1 MSLSACLWHKNMD
14 LALACRVSP
23 FMRGLAD
30 GSLPRERFADYVG
43 QDAFFLQAFAR
54 AYCIAAA
61 KTLDFDGFRAF
72 HHLTGGVLEELN
84 LHGGYAQAW
93 GVDMTTVAPKAATRR
108 YTDFLLSTAWGNEV
122 GCAAAAMSPCMRLY
136 AWLGQE
142 LARNGVPDHA
152 YADWIRTYSSSE
164 FENLARRLEDLT
176 DRYATSSQTVEAA
189 YRYAMQCELD
199 FFNAAW
205 QA

>member
-1 MSLSACLWHKNMD
+1 
-14 LALACRVSP
+14 
-23 FMRGLAD
+23 
-30 GSLPRERFADYVG
+30 
-43 QDAFFLQAFAR
+43 
-54 AYCIAAA
+54 
-61 KTLDFDGFRAF
+61 
-72 HHLTGGVLEELN
+72 
-84 LHGGYAQAW
+84 
-93 GVDMTTVAPKAATRR
+93 
-108 YTDFLLSTAWGNEV
+108 
-122 GCAAAAMSPCMRLY
+122 MRLY